1 MSSSLPDRPDLNQ
14 LRRQAKEIR
23 DAARGGEWAAVQRI
37 TRQAPAREPGA
48 VTLAL
53 AQFVIARELG
63 FASWPKLKAAVE
75 SQAGLAQRAAAFVTA
90 SVEGHSRHAR
100 RLLEDDPRLA
110 RVNIRAAAVVGDVSL
125 VEQLL
130 AADPSVARAVDGERG
145 WQPLLYACYS
155 HWHRIERGRA
165 SGMVGA
171 VRLLL
176 DAGASPDT
184 NNGARPHHGY
194 RSALHGSVTV
204 NNPEI
209 TRLLLERGAN
219 PNDGESLYQAA
230 EHGDHECLRLLLAND
245 ATVAGTWALDVA
257 VGADDADGVRLVLNA
272 AARQNPDQASEL
284 ATGLLARASATAS
297 RRLSRLCW
305 RRARTPPNLIPTGY
319 RRYDKPSAPATSR
332 SRLPC
337 DATARPKT
345 PLTSTGS
352 SAPALVATAPEPNG
366 S

>member
-1 MSSSLPDRPDLNQ
+1 
-14 LRRQAKEIR
+14 
-23 DAARGGEWAAVQRI
+23 
-37 TRQAPAREPGA
+37 
-48 VTLAL
+48 
-53 AQFVIARELG
+53 VIARELG

-245 ATVAGTWALDVA
+245 ATVQAPG
-257 VGADDADGVRLVLNA
+257 RLMSLWE
-272 AARQNPDQASEL
+272 RMTP
-284 ATGLLARASATAS
+284 TACAWYS
-297 RRLSRLCW
+297 TRPRG
-305 RRARTPPNLIPTGY
+305 RTPT
-319 RRYDKPSAPATSR
+319 RRPSWPPVCS
-332 SRLPC
+332 P
-337 DATARPKT
+337 
-345 PLTSTGS
+345 
-352 SAPALVATAPEPNG
+352 APALPPHAGYPDFAGGGREPRQT
-366 S
+366 